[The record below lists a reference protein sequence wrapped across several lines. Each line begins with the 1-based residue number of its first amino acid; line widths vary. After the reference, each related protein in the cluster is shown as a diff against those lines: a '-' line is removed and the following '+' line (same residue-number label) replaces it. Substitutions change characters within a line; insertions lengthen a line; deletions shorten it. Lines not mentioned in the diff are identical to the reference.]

1 MPWLVRFLVMRFGM
15 RVVRWGWQRYQ
26 SRSASTST
34 MQNQAAQNQAT
45 QNQVTQGPNAPPQG
59 YGNQPPYQAPYQG
72 QYNPQN
78 PQGYDNRYG
87 PPR

>member
-15 RVVRWGWQRYQ
+15 RAVRWGWQRYQ

-34 MQNQAAQNQAT
+34 MQNQAT
-45 QNQVTQGPNAPPQG
+45 QVQNAPPQG
-59 YGNQPPYQAPYQG
+59 YGNQPPYQAPYQW
-72 QYNPQN
+72 QYNPQGYDQ
-78 PQGYDNRYG
+78 PRGRGYDNRYG